1 MSLEPCP
8 LVVAIMKQILL
19 VIPLV
24 FVAPVAAEP
33 VGRSNEPKHQAVD
46 AMQALIRLQEGN
58 ARFAAGNPQHPHEKP
73 DWRHTLE
80 KGQQPFAVVLGC
92 SDSRV
97 PPELVFDQG
106 FGDLFVVRVAGNIV
120 DTDVIATVEYAI
132 DHLDTQ
138 LIVVMGHSNCG
149 AVTATLDHLK
159 DADGE
164 PAEVVSL
171 LYRIEPA
178 VIGIPDDLPRQKRID
193 QAVNRNVQLAVRRL
207 SRVPD
212 LRRSVVAGKLK
223 IVGAVYHMHTGKIE
237 ILD

>member
-1 MSLEPCP
+1 
-8 LVVAIMKQILL
+8 MKNILL

-33 VGRSNEPKHQAVD
+33 VDRSNKPTHKAVD
-46 AMQALIRLQEGN
+46 ATQALTRLQEGN
-58 ARFAAGNPQHPHEKP
+58 ARFAAGKPQHPHEASA
-73 DWRHTLE
+73 WRRTLE
-80 KGQQPFAVVLGC
+80 KGQHPFAVILGC

-97 PPELVFDQG
+97 PPELIFDQG
-106 FGDLFVVRVAGNIV
+106 LGDLFVVRVAGNIV

-149 AVTATLDHLK
+149 AVTATLDHLA

-178 VIGIPDDLPRQKRID
+178 FMGIPKDLPRQQRID
-193 QAVNRNVQLAVRRL
+193 QAVNRNVELSVRRL

-212 LRRSVVAGKLK
+212 LRRGVVAGKIK
-223 IVGAVYHMHTGKIE
+223 IVGAVYHMHTGKVE